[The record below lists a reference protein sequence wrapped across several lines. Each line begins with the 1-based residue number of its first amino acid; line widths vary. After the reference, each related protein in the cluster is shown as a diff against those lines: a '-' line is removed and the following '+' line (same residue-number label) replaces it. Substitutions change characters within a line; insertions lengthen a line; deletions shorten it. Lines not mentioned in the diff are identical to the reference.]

1 MLLDGSNGV
10 LEEDLGGERVPMVY
24 YWLTTITI
32 PTVHCECVCVGGGGG
47 GGGEGGGRGVCWYI
61 TCLYMYPAYHR
72 LL

>member
-32 PTVHCECVCVGGGGG
+32 PTVHCECVCVCV
-47 GGGEGGGRGVCWYI
+47 GGERVEGGEFVGTSHVC
-61 TCLYMYPAYHR
+61 TCTQHIIDYCNY
-72 LL
+72 